1 MSYPITTLWSHVIT
15 VREGKKKNAPS
26 QVSKFLLFNSSFPFS
41 NGACVPPFKTTA
53 VQCFYLS
60 VLEWQL
66 ISLYAVIQFF
76 LYIKRTRDRLNPGE
90 SRGFYCLRTIRK
102 CALVSRCKTGRL
114 KELTSCGDKASHQLS
129 NDTISTFI
137 FLHFYQQAGLCFKDR
152 LWSEYV

>member
-1 MSYPITTLWSHVIT
+1 MITCNYSW
-15 VREGKKKNAPS
+15 GKEKKNAPS

-53 VQCFYLS
+53 VLRFYLS

-66 ISLYAVIQFF
+66 ISLYAVIHYVFCCCF
-76 LYIKRTRDRLNPGE
+76 LIKRTRDRLNPGE
-90 SRGFYCLRTIRK
+90 SRGFYYLRTIRK
-102 CALVSRCKTGRL
+102 CALVLRCKTGRL
-114 KELTSCGDKASHQLS
+114 KELTSCGNKASHQLS

-137 FLHFYQQAGLCFKDR
+137 FLHFYHHAGLCFKDR